1 MVGKIIH
8 EGDSSELFPAAQ
20 NVCPQSENSL
30 RMLVEQAAKLS
41 IQQGP
46 PRSGPGAP
54 RRQPSH
60 NVAQLLDKKPHFLG
74 KSPKDRDCIV
84 CSNSRLLL

>member
-1 MVGKIIH
+1 MNSFLLYKMTVQSPKTH
-8 EGDSSELFPAAQ
+8 LFFR
-20 NVCPQSENSL
+20 

-54 RRQPSH
+54 RRQPSN
-60 NVAQLLDKKPHFLG
+60 NVPQ
-74 KSPKDRDCIV
+74 
-84 CSNSRLLL
+84 RLERQKFTT